1 MKITDMD
8 VTPVAI
14 ADPPLLN
21 AAGLHAPFALR
32 TVVEITTD
40 DGLSGLGEV
49 PGGAQITAA
58 LEAARDLVVGRDPF
72 HLNALQQD
80 LMEHFGQPRE
90 ARGQVPWDRRRLM
103 HVYSAI
109 EVACLDIIGKA
120 LGRPVCDL
128 LGGPVRD
135 RVPFSGYLF
144 FKYEGAGGELGFGT
158 DPHAT
163 GWSAARRRAALDP
176 EGIVAQAKA
185 MCAEF
190 GFRSLKLKGERD
202 DEAAMQQV
210 QPGWRFRET
219 RW

>member
-1 MKITDMD
+1 MKITDMY

-80 LMEHFGQPRE
+80 LMEHFGRPQE
-90 ARGQVPWDRRRLM
+90 ARGQAPWDRRRLV

-109 EVACLDIIGKA
+109 EVACPDIIGKA

-144 FKYEGAGGELGFGT
+144 FKYEGAGVSW
-158 DPHAT
+158 D
-163 GWSAARRRAALDP
+163 SAP
-176 EGIVAQAKA
+176 
-185 MCAEF
+185 
-190 GFRSLKLKGERD
+190 
-202 DEAAMQQV
+202 
-210 QPGWRFRET
+210 T
-219 RW
+219 RMLLAGRQRGGAPRLTPRGS